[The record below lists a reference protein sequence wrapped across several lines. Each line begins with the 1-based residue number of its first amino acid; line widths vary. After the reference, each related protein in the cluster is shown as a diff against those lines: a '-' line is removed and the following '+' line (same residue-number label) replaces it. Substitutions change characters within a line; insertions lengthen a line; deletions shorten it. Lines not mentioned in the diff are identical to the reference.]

1 MKCFA
6 YRSRALKCVGMCV
19 AVAALSALGGCSSST
34 SRFDFPSFGLAKSGQ
49 ADPMATASVGPV
61 PSASV
66 YGGNGGQAGA
76 VASRPLPP
84 IGSQPEPNPYASY
97 RNDSPAPQIQQAAYS
112 PAVSPRNA
120 YAGGDKASRAG
131 RNFSG
136 SHRVESGDTLYGI
149 ARRHKISPREL
160 ASYNDLSPDSSL
172 RMGQVLKVPGGS
184 GKSAPARVERAVARN
199 DAASPAVRV
208 VKTVAIEPPAHNAKQ
223 VKLAAAGPAQVRAAN
238 PDRGHKGNV
247 VLANADASASA
258 SDADREHR
266 PVQRNA
272 SLPEPEPMTGNS
284 FRWPVKGKIISD
296 FGTKPNGS
304 HNDGINV
311 AVPQGT
317 SVKAAENGV
326 VAYAGSELKGYGK
339 LILIRHANNWV
350 SAYAHNDDIMV
361 KRGDKVRRG
370 QIISKAGSSGSVSQP
385 QVHFELRKGSRPV
398 DPTKYMKDA

>member
-1 MKCFA
+1 
-6 YRSRALKCVGMCV
+6 
-19 AVAALSALGGCSSST
+19 
-34 SRFDFPSFGLAKSGQ
+34 
-49 ADPMATASVGPV
+49 MATASVGPV
-61 PSASV
+61 PSQSV
-66 YGGNGGQAGA
+66 YGGGNAGGQPGA
-76 VASRPLPP
+76 IASRPLPP
-84 IGSQPEPNPYASY
+84 IGSQPEPNPYANYQNSA
-97 RNDSPAPQIQQAAYS
+97 PAPQVQQAAYS
-112 PAVSPRNA
+112 PPAISPR
-120 YAGGDKASRAG
+120 KAFEADRGEPQSRKFAA
-131 RNFSG
+131 
-136 SHRVESGDTLYGI
+136 SHRVESGDTLYGV

-160 ASYNDLSPDSSL
+160 ASHNDLTVDSAL
-172 RMGQVLKVPGGS
+172 RMGQVLKVPGKS
-184 GKSAPARVERAVARN
+184 GKSAPARVERAVAGN
-199 DAASPAVRV
+199 NAGSPAVRV
-208 VKTVAIEPPAHNAKQ
+208 VKAVAIEPPAQEAKP
-223 VKLAAAGPAQVRAAN
+223 VRLAAAGSVPAPAAN
-238 PDRGHKGNV
+238 QDRGRKGNV
-247 VLANADASASA
+247 VLANADASGSV
-258 SDADREHR
+258 SGADQER

-284 FRWPVKGKIISD
+284 FRWPVKGKVISE

>member
-1 MKCFA
+1 MKCLA

-19 AVAALSALGGCSSST
+19 AVAALSALGGCSSSA

-61 PSASV
+61 PSETV
-66 YGGNGGQAGA
+66 YGGNGGQGGSI
-76 VASRPLPP
+76 ASRPLPP

-97 RNDSPAPQIQQAAYS
+97 RNDSPAPQIQQAAYT
-112 PAVSPRNA
+112 PAISPRKA
-120 YAGGDKASRAG
+120 YVGDEKASRAG
-131 RNFSG
+131 RNFSAT
-136 SHRVESGDTLYGI
+136 HRVESGDTLYGI

-160 ASYNDLSPDSSL
+160 ASHNDLSADSSL
-172 RMGQVLKVPGGS
+172 RMGQVLKVPDGS

-199 DAASPAVRV
+199 DAGSPAVRV
-208 VKTVAIEPPAHNAKQ
+208 VKTVAIEPPANNAKQ
-223 VKLAAAGPAQVRAAN
+223 VKLAAGPIPAPAPN

-247 VLANADASASA
+247 VLANADASESV
-258 SDADREHR
+258 SGADKER

-284 FRWPVKGKIISD
+284 FRWPVKGKIISE